1 MKIAIIRKKYTPFGG
16 ETYLRELINK
26 LVELGWEVHIFC
38 RKWSG
43 KSEKNIKVHKVFTIP
58 FPSFL
63 REISFSIFSS
73 IAVKKSKNFQII
85 QSHEKTFFQDIIRA
99 GDGVHKEWLKQRMQ
113 RINLLKK
120 LSILLNPFHQWY
132 LLAEYLMYKKH
143 KYKKI
148 IAISELVKKN
158 LIEHYSVNP
167 EDIVVIYNGIDTTK
181 FKKNENYRKEIRQK
195 YNIKESDLVA
205 LFVGSGFERKGVKY
219 FIQAIERVPHPICG
233 LIVGKGNPKKY
244 EKFIKNQRII
254 FCGPQ
259 KEIEKY
265 YSASDI
271 FIFPTMYEPFGL
283 VVLEAMACGLPVI
296 TTSLA
301 GASEIIE
308 HMKDGFIV
316 EKPEMVNE
324 MAKYIKLLIEDKNM
338 YNQIS
343 VNAQKKAYL
352 YDIKNNL
359 QKMLDLYKNKK
370 LNIKIL

>member
-26 LVELGWEVHIFC
+26 LIELGWEVHIFC
-38 RKWSG
+38 RKWNG
-43 KSEKNIKVHKVFTIP
+43 QYEQNIKVHKVFTIP
-58 FPSFL
+58 FSSFL

-73 IAVKKSKNFQII
+73 LTVKKSNDFQII
-85 QSHEKTFFQDIIRA
+85 QTHEKTFFQNIIRA
-99 GDGVHKEWLKQRMQ
+99 GDGVHKEWLKQRMK
-113 RINLLKK
+113 RVNLFKK
-120 LSILLNPFHQWY
+120 LSIIFNPFHQWY
-132 LLAEYLMYKKH
+132 LLAEYLIYKKH
-143 KYKKI
+143 RYKKI

-167 EDIVVIYNGIDTTK
+167 EDIVVIYNGIDTEK

-195 YNIKESDLVA
+195 YNIKDSDFVA

-219 FIQAIERVPHPICG
+219 FIQALESVPYPVCG

-244 EKFIKNQRII
+244 KKFIRNQRII

-259 KEIEKY
+259 KEVEKY

-271 FIFPTMYEPFGL
+271 FVFPTIYEPFGL

-308 HMKDGFIV
+308 HMDDGFIV
-316 EKPEMVNE
+316 KSPEMADE
-324 MAKYIKLLIEDKNM
+324 MANYIRLLIEDNKM
-338 YNQIS
+338 YNRIS
-343 VNAQKKAYL
+343 TKAIQKAYF
-352 YDIKNNL
+352 YDIKKNL
-359 QKMLDLYKNKK
+359 QQMLDLYE
-370 LNIKIL
+370 KIMRSR